1 MELIQKGQDL
11 EIMSESEF
19 LSNFGAEIPNQHQT
33 ALTHKS
39 KSAPK
44 DKTHT
49 IEIKIDFEEIV
60 KKVASDLNISVEE
73 VIGRLNKSNAK
84 NDDFSPYEQKDDDLP
99 F

>member
-1 MELIQKGQDL
+1 
-11 EIMSESEF
+11 MSESEF

-49 IEIKIDFEEIV
+49 NEFKIDLKIDFEKIV
-60 KKVASDLNISVEE
+60 KKVASELNISVEE
-73 VIGRLNKSNAK
+73 VIDRLNKSNAK
-84 NDDFSPYEQKDDDLP
+84 NDDFSPYQQKDDDFP